1 MENTSSQNS
10 PTHYRTLRIWLPIL
24 LLPLMVFARFVP
36 DLIQDGPSY
45 TWVASA
51 FGPFLISLVL
61 FGWWLFASL
70 ARWTERVVG
79 LLGIIGILALVSA
92 FSDPSM
98 RGPLFIVMTIPMA
111 TAAFTFGLV
120 LFSQRLSFQRTL
132 IALLLSFVG
141 AGFSALL
148 KTDGVWGN
156 FAFGLDWRWNN
167 SPEDNFL
174 ANRQSQSKDSTLAK
188 VELPVSSFQNPE
200 WPGFRGPNQD
210 GIQHGAS
217 ISPDWKSNPP

>member
-79 LLGIIGILALVSA
+79 LLGIIGILGLGVSILRSVHAWSTIYCDDHSDGYGCFYVRACSFFSA
-92 FSDPSM
+92 FVLSADPDC
-98 RGPLFIVMTIPMA
+98 
-111 TAAFTFGLV
+111 
-120 LFSQRLSFQRTL
+120 TL
-132 IALLLSFVG
+132 IVIRRSWIFRFVKDRRCLGEFCIRPRLALEQ
-141 AGFSALL
+141 FS
-148 KTDGVWGN
+148 
-156 FAFGLDWRWNN
+156 
-167 SPEDNFL
+167 
-174 ANRQSQSKDSTLAK
+174 
-188 VELPVSSFQNPE
+188 
-200 WPGFRGPNQD
+200 
-210 GIQHGAS
+210 
-217 ISPDWKSNPP
+217 